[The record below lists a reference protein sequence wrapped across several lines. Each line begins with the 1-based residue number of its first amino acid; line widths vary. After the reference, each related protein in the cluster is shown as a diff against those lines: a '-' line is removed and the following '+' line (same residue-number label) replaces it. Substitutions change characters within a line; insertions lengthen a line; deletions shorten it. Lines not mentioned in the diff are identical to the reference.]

1 MLGFKTVGNATI
13 AAFDGKCIL
22 ATDPWFGK
30 DDDAYFGSWQ
40 LSHNIPKIEKDEILD
55 SKYVWFSHGHP
66 DHLNPKSSRLFF
78 NKHIILP
85 NHAGS
90 RISEY
95 FVNKKAKVTV
105 LQTGVWMQLSKNIK
119 IMNIPNAEQ
128 DCILLIDING
138 RLLVDIND
146 SSYEFCQR
154 FLTHI
159 ISQYKTSYLLMLS
172 GYGDADMINFY
183 REDGSFIEPTLAGQ
197 KIPPGFHLSRAAKA
211 LGIGNVIPFSCFH
224 EYKRSDSVWAN
235 NYAVKNLEDFTRGL
249 DIDLVALPAFS
260 CVDCTDDTFVK
271 ISGITK
277 EPSRVIECKEFGD
290 NWDDE
295 LDKTDIKKIE
305 QYFQSIEML
314 SRDFSFVKVRV
325 GKKTHTVKLS
335 EGSIGVIFEAPAKSL
350 MDAINWEIFDD
361 LLIGN
366 FMKTTLINKDSLDF
380 GAVSRFSDNGRVK
393 SISEVK
399 KYFNEYHLEYE
410 SLGRKPKKN
419 ILNINYV
426 RKLLSSPLEFL
437 APFRKERLVNDNS
450 LGRIPYEEKKEHKD
464 YSINMLNAYDTYE
477 VSNGDLT
484 SDLNGLIET
493 IETYSNID
501 ILTLK
506 NNELKIQAWSVDI
519 NKNVP
524 YEYLI
529 FNKNKL
535 IHKQKPNGDRDDV
548 SKNLEV
554 ARLTCALNINIYTEN
569 IQIENLI
576 LYAIYNKGKSK
587 GVFIKPKFCEGKAK
601 ETHSSEI

>member
-13 AAFDGKCIL
+13 AAFDGKSIL
-22 ATDPWFGK
+22 ATDPWLGN

-40 LSHNIPKIEKDEILD
+40 LSHNIPKIELDEILD
-55 SKYVWFSHGHP
+55 SKYIWFSHGHP
-66 DHLNPKSSRLFF
+66 DHLNPKSSKLFF

-105 LQTGVWMQLSKNIK
+105 LQTGIWMQLSKNIK

-146 SSYEFCQR
+146 SSYQFCQR

-183 REDGSFIEPTLAGQ
+183 REDGSFIEPPASL
-197 KIPPGFHLSRAAKA
+197 KYPPGYDLSRAAKA

-249 DIDLVALPAFS
+249 DNDLIALPAFS

-271 ISGITK
+271 ISGISK
-277 EPSRVIECKEFGD
+277 EPSRIIDCKEFGD

-305 QYFQSIEML
+305 QYFQSIEEL
-314 SRDFSFVKVRV
+314 SRAFSFVKVRV

-335 EGSIGVIFEAPAKSL
+335 EGSIGVMFEAPAKSL

-366 FMKTTLINKDSLDF
+366 FMKTTLINKDVLGF
-380 GAVSRFSDNGRVK
+380 TAVCRYSDNGRVK
-393 SISEVK
+393 SSSEVQN
-399 KYFNEYHLEYE
+399 YLSQYNLEYE
-410 SLGRKPKKN
+410 SLGRKPIKN
-419 ILNINYV
+419 IMNINYV
-426 RKLLSSPLEFL
+426 LRMLSSPLNFL

-450 LGRIPYEEKKEHKD
+450 LGRIPYAEKKEHKD
-464 YSINMLNAYDTYE
+464 YSINMLNTYDTYE
-477 VSNGDLT
+477 VANGNLT
-484 SDLNGLIET
+484 SHLNGFIET
-493 IETYSNID
+493 IDTYSNID

-506 NNELKIQAWSVDI
+506 NNKLKIQAWSIDSDR
-519 NKNVP
+519 NLP

-535 IHKQKPNGDRDDV
+535 IHRQKPNGDRDDV
-548 SKNLEV
+548 SKLFNHG
-554 ARLTCALNINIYTEN
+554 RLTCGLNIEIYNEN

-587 GVFIKPKFCEGKAK
+587 GVFIKPKFVEGKA
-601 ETHSSEI
+601 